1 MNIVFDMDNTLA
13 DEFGKEVRPGILD
26 LLQGLRDQGHV
37 LVLWTSSTRQRA
49 RIILREHDLDRFFAR
64 FVYREDYDPQNE
76 GLVKDI
82 RQVDGDVL
90 VDDDPKQV
98 NFANSIGK
106 RGVLITAYRGGEEP
120 DPDGLKNVR
129 KKILGWR
136 NLFRF
141 RPRRRGGG
149 SG

>member
-1 MNIVFDMDNTLA
+1 MIIVFDMDNTLA

-26 LLQGLRDQGHV
+26 LLQGLRNEGHV

-82 RQVDGDVL
+82 RSVDGDVL

-98 NFANSIGK
+98 NFVNSIDK
-106 RGVLITAYRGGEEP
+106 RGVLITAYRGGEDP
-120 DPDGLKNVR
+120 DPDELKNVR
-129 KKILGWR
+129 RSILGWR
-136 NLFRF
+136 SLFGLCSW
-141 RPRRRGGG
+141 RGRSG
-149 SG
+149 SD